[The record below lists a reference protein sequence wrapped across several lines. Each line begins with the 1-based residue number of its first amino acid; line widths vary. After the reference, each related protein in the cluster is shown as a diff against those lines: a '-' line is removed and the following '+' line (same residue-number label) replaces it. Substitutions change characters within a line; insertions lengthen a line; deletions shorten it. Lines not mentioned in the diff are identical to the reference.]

1 MRRQLHNGNI
11 MVHLGTH
18 MRKTIVLASLLL
30 GACSV
35 GEVSTNQQVP
45 LDGPIG
51 VVVDAPL
58 SANCAT
64 RATPAAAAHKH
75 TNGGTSNQGQ
85 GCVEAGCHNIQTLGT
100 GAPGFQYAGTVMQLS
115 AQTLGNAGITVT
127 FTTNPVGGGGVTVT
141 TTTDTDGNFYYP
153 PPLGNATGTLIPN
166 PFPMNTKVDV
176 CPNPNPTPMSDP
188 VGVGQGDCNAG
199 GTCHGVGGGQ
209 GAILLDPGI

>member
-18 MRKTIVLASLLL
+18 MSKTIVLASLLF

-45 LDGPIG
+45 LDGPNG
-51 VVVDAPL
+51 VVVDAPVGI
-58 SANCAT
+58 NCAT
-64 RATPAAAAHKH
+64 RATPATPAHKH

-100 GAPGFQYAGTVMQLS
+100 NAPGFQYAGTVMQLS

-127 FTTNPVGGGGVTVT
+127 FVTDSGMTVS

-153 PPLGNATGTLIPN
+153 APLGNATGTLIPN
-166 PFPMNTKVDV
+166 PFPMSANVDV
-176 CPNPNPTPMSDP
+176 CPNTHTSPM
-188 VGVGQGDCNAG
+188 VNKIVTGQGDCNAG
-199 GTCHGVGGGQ
+199 GTCHGVGGST